1 MLTGNNALAF
11 LIALTY
17 LPTLLAL
24 LVMGLFVVLRGRRAA
39 LRQMYVACILALAVW
54 ILAVLLRLQTAGNT
68 LIWLTYCLQYLG
80 VCLFGLCLTLFG
92 MTYLGAQEMS
102 ARIVLPLAIPS
113 ALVYLLIV
121 TNPLHHWFIRQ
132 TDRYSVTPGP
142 TFMPVLAINGIYVL
156 IGLLLSCLA
165 LYRRMERHRMAAIG
179 YIILILAPF
188 LPYALKQYRVLLIS
202 LDLEPL
208 LLSFSV
214 ICFGLAALRYHLLN
228 ITPLARRT
236 ILNEIGSA
244 LIICDMQDRII
255 DFNPALARLFA
266 PSIEIRP
273 FMPVSDLS
281 VKLLRDPEQPLP
293 QSQEIMLDTAGGT
306 RLYELNIQ
314 AVLDRSERLVGKVC
328 RLVDLDQEHQQR
340 QLLAGQHEQLESAN
354 QSLQHY
360 LSISSELRS
369 IQVRNRLAREMHD
382 SIGHKLIIL
391 MALLQRVECEEDTSE
406 KVLKEAAELLR
417 QVLQHLSLTSGQEQ
431 EDAPQPGWLARQIE
445 SLAKDL
451 ALTGTRLETTIR
463 GGPDRIPQSHHS
475 QLLQVCREALT
486 NAVKHGQASTVNLF
500 LQIEPTGYD
509 LVILDDGE
517 GAAKIEKD
525 FGLKNMEERVRSLGE
540 SVRLQCDISGFGL
553 YIHVPLQ
560 ETCPVL
566 K

>member
-1 MLTGNNALAF
+1 
-11 LIALTY
+11 
-17 LPTLLAL
+17 
-24 LVMGLFVVLRGRRAA
+24 
-39 LRQMYVACILALAVW
+39 
-54 ILAVLLRLQTAGNT
+54 
-68 LIWLTYCLQYLG
+68 
-80 VCLFGLCLTLFG
+80 
-92 MTYLGAQEMS
+92 
-102 ARIVLPLAIPS
+102 
-113 ALVYLLIV
+113 
-121 TNPLHHWFIRQ
+121 
-132 TDRYSVTPGP
+132 
-142 TFMPVLAINGIYVL
+142 AINGIYVL

-165 LYRRMERHRMAAIG
+165 LYRRMERHRIAAIG

-214 ICFGLAALRYHLLN
+214 SCFGLAALRYHLLN

-431 EDAPQPGWLARQIE
+431 DVAPQPGWLTRQIE
-445 SLAKDL
+445 NLAKDL

-463 GGPDRIPQSHHS
+463 GGPDRIPQTHHS

-517 GAAKIEKD
+517 GAAKIEKG
-525 FGLKNMEERVRSLGE
+525 FGLQNMEERVHALGGTL
-540 SVRLQCDISGFGL
+540 RLQSDSSGFGL
-553 YIHVPLQ
+553 YIHVPLP
-560 ETCPVL
+560 ETGPTP
-566 K
+566 KQADASGQKEPAEYGP